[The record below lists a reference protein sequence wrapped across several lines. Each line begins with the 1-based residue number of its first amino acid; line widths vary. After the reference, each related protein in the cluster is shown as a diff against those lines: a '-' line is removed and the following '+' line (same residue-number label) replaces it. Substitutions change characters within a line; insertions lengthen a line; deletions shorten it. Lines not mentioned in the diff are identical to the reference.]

1 MQNGEMNFGM
11 KSPGNGRQEGSA
23 GERDAQPEALSS
35 ILRTHMSEGENQR
48 PQVQSS
54 YIHKL
59 HTCTHSH
66 THACAHTHMAYR
78 HIHTHK

>member
-1 MQNGEMNFGM
+1 MAFMNANWEMNFGM

-35 ILRTHMSEGENQR
+35 ILRTHMLGGENQR

-66 THACAHTHMAYR
+66 THAHAHTHG
-78 HIHTHK
+78 I